1 MYVHY
6 YGNYETQEKDH
17 MQKKTLIITTNE
29 CSFILVFN
37 GTLFTVRDLE
47 VTEIS

>member
-1 MYVHY
+1 MCIIT
-6 YGNYETQEKDH
+6 ETLKHIQEKDH
-17 MQKKTLIITTNE
+17 MQMKTLIITTNE